1 MNAVTLPAGTVYIK
15 YSVAAHLLANALC
28 PSSGAGDH
36 RHSYDDARRRV
47 DQQLTRAVELGDL
60 PVYDPLTHTK
70 HHYPIGCALREA
82 DIPVSSLRHFATLNG
97 LPVIEIGVS

>member
-1 MNAVTLPAGTVYIK
+1 MNAITLPAGTVYIK
-15 YSVAAHLLANALC
+15 YSVATHLLANALC
-28 PSSGAGDH
+28 PSSDGEDFRNG
-36 RHSYDDARRRV
+36 YDDARRRV

-97 LPVIEIGVS
+97 LPAIEVGLS